1 MSTLSVDTIQGKTTA
16 GTVAMPAGMVIQ
28 TLENSDYTRT
38 TSTST
43 TFADTGLSQAITP
56 KFSTSKILVIVKHLF
71 ETYGSIN
78 SRAKVKLVRD
88 STDVCHLESLV
99 GYAYNSDV
107 SNFASTYSS
116 GNCVGFVLDS
126 PNTTSQITYKTQF
139 GLGYDGTVAVN
150 GDDSS
155 SYERSRGSIVLME
168 IKQ

>member
-16 GTVAMPAGMVIQ
+16 GTVAMPSGMVIQ
-28 TLENSDYTRT
+28 TLENFDYTRS

-43 TFADTGLSQAITP
+43 SFADTGLSQAITP
-56 KFSTSKILVIVKHLF
+56 KFSTSKILVIVKHMF
-71 ETYGSIN
+71 ETSGSIH
-78 SRAKVKLVRD
+78 SKAMVKLVRD
-88 STDVCHLESLV
+88 SSDVCHLDTLV
-99 GYAYNSDV
+99 GYAYNNAI

-126 PNTTSQITYKTQF
+126 PNTTSQITYKTQYAV
-139 GLGYDGTVAVN
+139 GYEGTINVN

-155 SYERSRGSIVLME
+155 SYERSRGSIILME